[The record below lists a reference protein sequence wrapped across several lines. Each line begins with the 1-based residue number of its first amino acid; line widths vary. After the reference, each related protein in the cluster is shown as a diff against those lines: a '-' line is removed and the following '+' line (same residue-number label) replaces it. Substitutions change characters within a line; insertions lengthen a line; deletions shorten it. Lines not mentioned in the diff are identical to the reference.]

1 METIFVVGAS
11 GHGKVVL
18 DALLRIGVPVERLIV
33 SDDSAELQ
41 DSCILGLPIRSPA
54 FQTAASEYSFHVS
67 IGDSKVRRLLFE
79 RLEGS
84 GSRPFTILHPTAM
97 ISNFASVGSGT
108 FVAAQAVVAPA
119 AKIGRGAIINH
130 GAIVDHDCTIGNFS
144 HIAPNATLG
153 GGVQIGDSVLIGA
166 GATLLPQIK
175 VGDGAT
181 VGAGAV
187 VVRDVAPG
195 AVCAGVPAL
204 NIRGR

>member
-18 DALLRIGVPVERLIV
+18 DALLRSGISIERIIC

-41 DSCILGLPIRSPA
+41 DLRILGVPIRSPA
-54 FQTAASEYSFHVS
+54 FQTAASACSFHVS
-67 IGDSKVRRLLFE
+67 IGDAKVRRLLFE
-79 RLEGS
+79 RLESS
-84 GSRPFTILHPTAM
+84 GSRPFTVVHPTAVV
-97 ISNFASVGSGT
+97 SDFASIGPGV

-119 AKIGRGAIINH
+119 ATIGRGTIINH
-130 GAIVDHDCTIGNFS
+130 GAIVDHDCTVGNFS

-153 GGVQIGDSVLIGA
+153 GGVQIGDSVLIGS
-166 GATLLPQIK
+166 GATLLPQVK

-187 VVRDVAPG
+187 VVRDVAAG
-195 AVCAGVPAL
+195 TVCAGVPAT
-204 NIRGR
+204 NVRGR